1 MRARLLNLTGII
13 LVAGV
18 ILLVTPL
25 TVPKLFGYRIYG
37 ILTGSMEP
45 EYPAG
50 SIVYV
55 REAAFEDIR
64 VGDTIPFRMGSGTD
78 LVGTHR
84 VAGIDTETQQFIT
97 KGDANRSEDV
107 APVSYSSVI
116 GRVVFGIPLL
126 GKFSSVLHSTAGIL
140 ACAGIFALAILLWW
154 AAEKMKKKE
163 NAK

>member
-1 MRARLLNLTGII
+1 VLEITVQVGRTGVLTPKVVVEPVRL
-13 LVAGV
+13 AGTT
-18 ILLVTPL
+18 VTNATL
-25 TVPKLFGYRIYG
+25 HNQDFIDEK
-37 ILTGSMEP
+37 
-45 EYPAG
+45 
-50 SIVYV
+50 
-55 REAAFEDIR
+55 DIR
-64 VGDTIPFRMGSGTD
+64 VGDTITFRMGSGTD